1 MNKEMLDLS
10 KPYFIR
16 RTMDSP
22 DNEITKLDSLS
33 LSEFEKKNEIIKEN
47 IQSLCSFEEMLDF
60 ILPNIENTIEK
71 LILPN
76 LEITTSNTRLDFI
89 NINSI
94 ADTINRDP
102 EHIIFILKKYSGK
115 NIQWLSANKSEGVYM
130 DGKKLKAKYLQDLI
144 LKYVNEYVVCSSC
157 MNTNT
162 ILIKDKDTKK
172 FKFTCSCGYFK
183 YI

>member
-1 MNKEMLDLS
+1 ML
-10 KPYFIR
+10 KN
-16 RTMDSP
+16 
-22 DNEITKLDSLS
+22 NEITKSNRHCLLD
-33 LSEFEKKNEIIKEN
+33 FET
-47 IQSLCSFEEMLDF
+47 MLDL
-60 ILPNIENTIEK
+60 ILPNIENNIEK

-76 LEITTSNTRLDFI
+76 LETNTSNTRLDFT
-89 NINSI
+89 NIISI

-115 NIQWLSANKSEGVYM
+115 NIQWLSANKSEGIYI
-130 DGKKLKAKYLQDLI
+130 DGKYLKAKYLQDLI

-162 ILIKDKDTKK
+162 TLIKDKDTKK
-172 FKFTCSCGYFK
+172 FKFNCSCGFFK

>member
-1 MNKEMLDLS
+1 MTEEML
-10 KPYFIR
+10 KN
-16 RTMDSP
+16 
-22 DNEITKLDSLS
+22 NEITKESLPD
-33 LSEFEKKNEIIKEN
+33 
-47 IQSLCSFEEMLDF
+47 FEEMLDF
-60 ILPNIENTIEK
+60 ILPNIENNIEK

-76 LEITTSNTRLDFI
+76 LEINTSNTRLDFT

-94 ADTINRDP
+94 ANTINRDP

-115 NIQWLSANKSEGVYM
+115 NIQWLSANKSEGIYM
-130 DGKKLKAKYLQDLI
+130 DGKYLKAKYLQDLI

-162 ILIKDKDTKK
+162 TLIKVKDIKK
-172 FKFTCSCGYFK
+172 LKFNCSCGFLK

>member
-1 MNKEMLDLS
+1 ML
-10 KPYFIR
+10 KN
-16 RTMDSP
+16 
-22 DNEITKLDSLS
+22 NEITKKNLPD
-33 LSEFEKKNEIIKEN
+33 FETSSFFLNKKDEITKSN
-47 IQSLCSFEEMLDF
+47 RYCLPDFEEMLDF
-60 ILPNIENTIEK
+60 ILPNIENNIER

-76 LEITTSNTRLDFI
+76 LEINTSNTRLDFT

-94 ADTINRDP
+94 ASTINRDP

-115 NIQWLSANKSEGVYM
+115 NIQWLSANKSEGIYI
-130 DGKKLKAKYLQDLI
+130 DGKYLKAKYLQDLI

-162 ILIKDKDTKK
+162 TLIKDKDTKK
-172 FKFTCSCGYFK
+172 FKFNCSCGFFK

>member
-1 MNKEMLDLS
+1 MTEELVNNKDI
-10 KPYFIR
+10 P
-16 RTMDSP
+16 
-22 DNEITKLDSLS
+22 N
-33 LSEFEKKNEIIKEN
+33 
-47 IQSLCSFEEMLDF
+47 FEEMLDF
-60 ILPNIENTIEK
+60 ILPNIENTIER

-76 LEITTSNTRLDFI
+76 LEINTSNTRLDFI

-102 EHIIFILKKYSGK
+102 EHIIFILNKYSGK

-130 DGKKLKAKYLQDLI
+130 DGKYLKAKYLQDLI
-144 LKYVNEYVVCSSC
+144 LKYVNEYVVCTSC

-162 ILIKDKDTKK
+162 TLIKIKDIKK
-172 FKFTCSCGYFK
+172 LKFNCSCGFYK

>member
-1 MNKEMLDLS
+1 MTEELVNNKDI
-10 KPYFIR
+10 P
-16 RTMDSP
+16 
-22 DNEITKLDSLS
+22 N
-33 LSEFEKKNEIIKEN
+33 
-47 IQSLCSFEEMLDF
+47 FEEMLDF

-94 ADTINRDP
+94 ADTINRDS
-102 EHIIFILKKYSGK
+102 EHIIFILKKYTGK
-115 NIQWLSANKSEGVYM
+115 NIQWLSSNKSEGVYM

-162 ILIKDKDTKK
+162 TLNKDKDTKK
-172 FKFTCSCGYFK
+172 FKFTCSCGFFK